1 MEEKS
6 KKNIYF
12 LYSQKG
18 DKNNVQAIETNDKVI
33 KVNEIHK
40 EIYDNS
46 IQILYKLE
54 ILINNDENKINISLI
69 NIQWENYSAQVE
81 LNNTE
86 LDLNNNDIIIFKVQ
100 FKPYF
105 TNEKNNLNQIF
116 LPYDKQFD
124 ILERIFI
131 DNENILIN
139 LYASIISQVFL
150 VSKTKYDFIFNFF
163 LKIYDEKKMT
173 KFPQFKSIL
182 KYFFKNIKQ
191 ILKNCEV
198 SRAFN
203 ISEEKACMLSD
214 IENIRIQLI
223 EISEEKEENID
234 IFLAFYYIHYRKKLF
249 IKFITNPKY
258 HEKINLNLK
267 NNRDIFKNFTTDII
281 TSELMDEAENGSQ
294 LLSLIQLYPNLVEC
308 FKILGDYV
316 IFCKFSNYKLTEKRG
331 INIMNIGISPKKT
344 DNIKQLYEYF
354 KKGYDYFQDYGE
366 YPLIIKEDFFVTYYK
381 IFA

>member
-18 DKNNVQAIETNDKVI
+18 DKNNIQAIETNDKVI

-54 ILINNDENKINISLI
+54 ILINNEVNKINISLI
-69 NIQWENYSAQVE
+69 NIQGENYSAQVE

-124 ILERIFI
+124 IFERVFI

-150 VSKTKYDFIFNFF
+150 VSKIKYDFIFNFF
-163 LKIYDEKKMT
+163 LKIYDEKK
-173 KFPQFKSIL
+173 
-182 KYFFKNIKQ
+182 N
-191 ILKNCEV
+191 
-198 SRAFN
+198 
-203 ISEEKACMLSD
+203 D
-214 IENIRIQLI
+214 
-223 EISEEKEENID
+223 
-234 IFLAFYYIHYRKKLF
+234 
-249 IKFITNPKY
+249 
-258 HEKINLNLK
+258 
-267 NNRDIFKNFTTDII
+267 
-281 TSELMDEAENGSQ
+281 
-294 LLSLIQLYPNLVEC
+294 
-308 FKILGDYV
+308 
-316 IFCKFSNYKLTEKRG
+316 
-331 INIMNIGISPKKT
+331 
-344 DNIKQLYEYF
+344 
-354 KKGYDYFQDYGE
+354 
-366 YPLIIKEDFFVTYYK
+366 
-381 IFA
+381 

>member
-54 ILINNDENKINISLI
+54 ILINNEVNKINISLI
-69 NIQWENYSAQVE
+69 NIQGENYSAQVE

-105 TNEKNNLNQIF
+105 NNEKNNLNQIF

-182 KYFFKNIKQ
+182 KYFFKNITQ

-203 ISEEKACMLSD
+203 ISEEKVCMLSD
-214 IENIRIQLI
+214 IENIR
-223 EISEEKEENID
+223 
-234 IFLAFYYIHYRKKLF
+234 
-249 IKFITNPKY
+249 T
-258 HEKINLNLK
+258 
-267 NNRDIFKNFTTDII
+267 
-281 TSELMDEAENGSQ
+281 
-294 LLSLIQLYPNLVEC
+294 
-308 FKILGDYV
+308 
-316 IFCKFSNYKLTEKRG
+316 
-331 INIMNIGISPKKT
+331 
-344 DNIKQLYEYF
+344 
-354 KKGYDYFQDYGE
+354 
-366 YPLIIKEDFFVTYYK
+366 
-381 IFA
+381 